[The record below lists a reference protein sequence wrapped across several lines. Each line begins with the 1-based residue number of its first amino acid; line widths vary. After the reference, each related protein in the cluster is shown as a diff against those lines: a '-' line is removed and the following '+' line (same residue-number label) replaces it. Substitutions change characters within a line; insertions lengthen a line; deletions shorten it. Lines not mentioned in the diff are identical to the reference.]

1 MRFLVT
7 LIATAFLASCGAL
20 YHSPNVSGGLSD
32 VGNVRVLPVT
42 PENVLLANRSVY
54 QPASLPAVFDQSA
67 GTGRGLRG
75 SAIAP
80 TPAGRSQTR
89 PQALAVRLPPKLP
102 NTQYTIGVGDV
113 ILLATPTRNSAE
125 ALGGLLAAQNSR
137 QGYTVQ
143 DDGTISIPSVG
154 RVQIAELSIAEAER
168 ILFDRLIQA
177 QIEPTFSLEISDF
190 NSKSVSFGGA
200 IATPGVVPITLQ
212 PLYLDAA
219 LASVGGVTAAD
230 TDFAVVRLYRDG
242 TLYQVPVNK
251 LYDGT
256 YERIRLKE
264 GDSVF
269 VDAEYELDQAS
280 DFFRQQ
286 LEVADFK
293 QSARAAAIQ
302 ELATEVS
309 LRRAELVEQ
318 RSNFQTKISLDAVE
332 RDYVYLTGEVNSQGR
347 YALPF
352 GRKASLM
359 DALYEGGEGLSL
371 VSSDAREIYVLRG
384 SSDPMEFDSV
394 TAWNLNIKNAAGLT
408 LASRFE
414 MRPNDIIFA
423 SPMPVTKWKRIIDQ
437 ITPTIIN
444 VAATT
449 ASGG

>member
-1 MRFLVT
+1 MRFLIT
-7 LIATAFLASCGAL
+7 FIATTFIASCGSL
-20 YHSPNVSGGLSD
+20 YHNPNVTGGLSD
-32 VGNVRVLPVT
+32 VGNVRVLQVT
-42 PENVLLANRSVY
+42 PENVLLANRSAY
-54 QPASLPAVFDQSA
+54 QPGSLPAVFDQSA

-89 PQALAVRLPPKLP
+89 PQALAVRLPPKIP

-113 ILLATPTRNSAE
+113 ILLATPQNSAE
-125 ALGGLLAAQNSR
+125 ALEGLLAAQNSR
-137 QGYTVQ
+137 QGYTIQ
-143 DDGTISIPSVG
+143 DDGTISIPNVG
-154 RVQIAELSIAEAER
+154 RVQIAGLSIAAAEQV
-168 ILFDRLIQA
+168 LFDRLIQA

-219 LASVGGVTAAD
+219 LASAGGVTAAD
-230 TDFAVVRLYRDG
+230 PDFAVARLYRNG
-242 TLYQVPVNK
+242 TLYQVPVSK

-256 YERIRLKE
+256 YERIRLQD

-293 QSARAAAIQ
+293 RSSRAAAIQ
-302 ELATEVS
+302 ELEIEVS
-309 LRRAELVEQ
+309 LRRAELAEQ
-318 RSNFQTKISLDAVE
+318 RNNFQTKIDLDAID
-332 RDYVYLTGEVNSQGR
+332 RDYVYLTGEVNTQGR
-347 YALPF
+347 YTLPF
-352 GRKASLM
+352 GRNASLM

-444 VAATT
+444 VAATS
-449 ASGG
+449 AGAG